1 MRFAPTTEQLEF
13 AEAVS
18 GLLEDTCDPAA
29 VRQAWGGEVGEHTG
43 LGSGDGRNRT
53 AWDALTEMGVLG
65 LMVPE
70 ADGGLAM
77 TDDDLVGIAIECGY
91 AGLPDPLVTTAGVA
105 AAALSAAGGAQD
117 WLERIAA
124 GATVVVGFGPEP
136 IVAAASSADGFLLF
150 GHDPVS
156 GEGDHGVRVVEPG
169 EVQLHSLASVDG
181 SRALSRVQCSATAG
195 HTLAESEVAGSEV
208 AESLTEEAFDRA
220 ATLDAALLVGLSR
233 RMLDMTVEY
242 VTERK
247 QFGAPIGT
255 FQAVK
260 HHLADA
266 GLGIEF
272 AEPLVRNAAHVLA
285 EGHMDTPDADLPG
298 AARRTVAASM
308 AKQRASLAAIATSE
322 VTLQCHGAIG
332 YTVEADLHLFMKR
345 AWGLAHANGDADW
358 HRSRVRAFLL
368 HD

>member
-18 GLLEDTCDPAA
+18 GLLEDTCGPTA
-29 VRQAWGGEVGEHTG
+29 VREAWGGQVGEHTG

-70 ADGGLAM
+70 AEGGLSM
-77 TDDDLVGIAIECGY
+77 TDDDLVGIVIECGY
-91 AGLPDPLVTTAGVA
+91 AGLPDPLVSTAGVA
-105 AAALSAAGGAQD
+105 AAALGAVGAAEQ
-117 WLERIAA
+117 WLAHIAT

-136 IVAAASSADGFLLF
+136 IVASASSADGFLLF

-156 GEGDHGVRVVEPG
+156 GEGDHGVRIIEPDG
-169 EVQLHSLASVDG
+169 VQLHALESVDG
-181 SRALSRVQCSATAG
+181 SRALSRVTCEVGAG
-195 HTLAESEVAGSEV
+195 TILAEAEA
-208 AESLTEEAFDRA
+208 AESVTEVAFDRA
-220 ATLDAALLVGLSR
+220 AAFDSALLVGLSR
-233 RMLDMTVEY
+233 RMLDITVEY

-247 QFGAPIGT
+247 QFGVPIGA

-285 EGHMDTPDADLPG
+285 LGRTDVTETETAG
-298 AARRTVAASM
+298 AANRTVAVSM
-308 AKQRASLAAIATSE
+308 AKQRASLAAIAASE

-345 AWGLAHANGDADW
+345 AWALAHANGDADW
-358 HRSRVRAFLL
+358 HLARVRSILL
-368 HD
+368 DD